1 MASDNVLKKK
11 TSISCK
17 QINTYILNEN
27 SENLHHKVNYMHTC
41 TFFSKILLH
50 GDEEY
55 MRRCSI
61 YADACMHACPTKK
74 GPQPCEEKKE

>member
-1 MASDNVLKKK
+1 
-11 TSISCK
+11 
-17 QINTYILNEN
+17 
-27 SENLHHKVNYMHTC
+27 MHTC